1 MSRYNRKGS
10 RSSRGGGGGCAGLIL
25 SVSTILT
32 VLVVVL
38 ALNSSLAW
46 GQPVV
51 PVECSL
57 VQSQWPDFTDTR
69 YLVENRS
76 YGTGH
81 RVGSPISINRE
92 LPQGWLF
99 PEYEIVNQRSPKSFY
114 VEPFTGQLFTYLQQS
129 SNGSLAFDYER
140 KPSYTLPVKASLVRL
155 RVKNGETY
163 YVYCHVQT
171 ITVNVSIS
179 DEPETPP
186 QPKAPR
192 VAGVHGSLT
201 ASWNLVEINPSIRS
215 YDTRYRISFKPF
227 KNGPQGVVGTSA
239 TIENLDPHFNYQV
252 SIRATNS
259 LGDSPWSDTT
269 PARTTPPKPEPPPPP
284 PPPPPPEPEP
294 EPEPDPGPEPP
305 PPEPDPGPEPEPD
318 PKPTP
323 KPEPEPDPPK
333 VFALEFAHFANGD
346 GITSDLVFVNRST
359 RPSGPGPSPY
369 HAVILPTRPA
379 IYFYDKDGM
388 IIAPDLVVDITG
400 DLEVTEEDAL
410 TIPMAMEP
418 LGEITI
424 STHGRGDLVSG
435 SVRVVS
441 AGSIGGFLRFDLPD
455 IGVAAV
461 GASQPVRD
469 VLFPVRRDG
478 GLDTAVAVHNLG
490 EESLVM
496 TCWLMSGGIVLEEA
510 EIDLEANGQEAQYIE
525 ELFPLAD
532 TSDFLGLVR
541 CTAPGRFTGVAVE
554 LDAGNRI
561 LTTLPVVPVQ
571 R

>member
-1 MSRYNRKGS
+1 MLRLFIS
-10 RSSRGGGGGCAGLIL
+10 L
-25 SVSTILT
+25 
-32 VLVVVL
+32 VLL
-38 ALNSSLAW
+38 ALSANLAW
-46 GQPVV
+46 GQYIE
-51 PVECSL
+51 PVECSV
-57 VQSQWPDFTDTR
+57 VQSQWPNAVTADR

-81 RVGSPISINRE
+81 RVGKPISINRE

-114 VEPFTGQLFTYLQQS
+114 IDGFSGQLFTYLQQS

-155 RVKNGETY
+155 RVRNGETY

-171 ITVNVSIS
+171 TTVNVSIS

-192 VAGVHGSLT
+192 VTGVHGSLT

-239 TIENLDPHFNYQV
+239 TIENLDPRFNYQV

-269 PARTTPPKPEPPPPP
+269 PARTTPPPP

-294 EPEPDPGPEPP
+294 EPDPEPD
-305 PPEPDPGPEPEPD
+305 PPEPDPDPGPKPPTPTPRPNPPPPPPD
-318 PKPTP
+318 PDPDP
-323 KPEPEPDPPK
+323 KPEPEPVPDPVPDPPEPVPDPPK
-333 VFALEFAHFANGD
+333 VFALEFAHFANGE

-359 RPSGPGPSPY
+359 RQSGRVLSPY
-369 HAVILPTRPA
+369 HAAILPTRPA
-379 IYFYDKDGM
+379 IYFYDQEGNPIDPALLVDLTG
-388 IIAPDLVVDITG
+388 DLVV
-400 DLEVTEEDAL
+400 TEDGAL
-410 TIPMAMEP
+410 TVPMEMQP
-418 LGEITI
+418 LGELTI
-424 STHGRGDLVSG
+424 STHGRGNLVSG

-441 AGSIGGFLRFDLPD
+441 AGPIGGVLRFDLPG
-455 IGVAAV
+455 IGVAGV

-469 VLFPVRRDG
+469 VLFPVRREG
-478 GLDTAVAVHNLG
+478 GLDTAVAVHNL
-490 EESLVM
+490 EEEMLMVS
-496 TCWLMSGGIVLEEA
+496 CWLMKDGIVLEEM
-510 EIDLEANGQEAQYIE
+510 EIDLEANGQEARYIE
-525 ELFPLAD
+525 ELFAFTD
-532 TSDFLGLVR
+532 TSDFVGSVR
-541 CTAPGRFTGVAVE
+541 CTAAGRFTGVAVE
-554 LDAGNRI
+554 IDAGNRI